1 MRKTLT
7 VSALVLAVATLAAPA
22 FASSDDDRNVAPKA
36 DWMSIEQ
43 VTAKLTAEGYKVR
56 QIKTE
61 GNGYEVYAIDKEG
74 RRLEAYVDPVTGKI
88 TGSENG
94 EDD

>member
-1 MRKTLT
+1 MRKPLL
-7 VSALVLAVATLAAPA
+7 VSALALAVAAVAGPT
-22 FASSDDDRNVAPKA
+22 FASSDNHSNAAPKA
-36 DWMSIEQ
+36 NWMSIEQ
-43 VTAKLTAEGYKVR
+43 VTAKLTAEGYQVR

-74 RRLEAYVDPVTGKI
+74 KRLEGYVDPVTGNV

-94 EDD
+94 EED

>member
-1 MRKTLT
+1 MRKPII
-7 VSALVLAVATLAAPA
+7 VPFLALAATVIAGTA
-22 FASSDDDRNVAPKA
+22 FASGDDNRNAAPKA
-36 DWMSIEQ
+36 NWMSIEQ
-43 VTAKLTAEGYKVR
+43 VTAKLTAEGYQVR

-74 RRLEAYVDPVTGKI
+74 KRLEGYVDPVTGNV

-94 EDD
+94 EED